1 MSSSKN
7 PSAQSV
13 EPPLWDHSSY
23 EEFFAYYARKSE
35 DPREVERCR
44 KIRDTLLRC
53 LPGSPTP
60 PATSVLDVGC
70 AGGTLSMVWAELGF
84 SVHGLDVNE
93 PLIEFARRRAAAA
106 GMNINF
112 RLGSAVELPWSDRSM
127 DICLSLELLE
137 HVPDWQKCL
146 KEFARVLRPGGA
158 LFLATSNRLCPVQY
172 EFNLPAYSWY
182 PAVLKGYLFRQAT
195 TTRPHLANYAKYPA
209 VNWFTPYT
217 LAGALRKV
225 GFRTLD
231 RFDMI
236 DRSRLGLFGKA
247 ALAAIKALPTL
258 RWLGHVCTPGTTMLA
273 IRE

>member
-1 MSSSKN
+1 M
-7 PSAQSV
+7 
-13 EPPLWDHSSY
+13 D
-23 EEFFAYYARKSE
+23 
-35 DPREVERCR
+35 
-44 KIRDTLLRC
+44 
-53 LPGSPTP
+53 
-60 PATSVLDVGC
+60 
-70 AGGTLSMVWAELGF
+70 
-84 SVHGLDVNE
+84 
-93 PLIEFARRRAAAA
+93 
-106 GMNINF
+106 INF
-112 RLGSAVELPWSDRSM
+112 RLGSAVELPWGNGSM

-137 HVPDWQKCL
+137 HVPDWQGCL
-146 KEFARVLRPGGA
+146 KEFARVVRPGGA

-182 PAVLKGYLFRQAT
+182 PAALKRYLVRVAT

-236 DRSRLGLFGKA
+236 DRSRLGLFRKA
-247 ALAAIKALPTL
+247 ALAAIKALPML